1 MYFDFLSVAVFLA
14 GGVLF
19 VYANMVLFSLF
30 RPKKPNALKMSTY
43 ECGIEATGSSWIRFD
58 MRFYTLALIFVVFD
72 VEIAFLFPWAA
83 VFKELGLVALVEGV
97 LFVLILAL
105 GLVYVWAS
113 GDLDWTKAF
122 SPQSFDLKQAP
133 PRTHEPVD
141 VTKEARSA

>member
-1 MYFDFLSVAVFLA
+1 MYFDFLNVAVLLA

-19 VYANMVLFSLF
+19 VYANMVALSLF
-30 RPKKPNALKMSTY
+30 RPKNPNALKLSTY

-83 VFKELGLVALVEGV
+83 VFRELGLVALVEGV
-97 LFVLILAL
+97 LFIVILAV
-105 GLVYVWAS
+105 GLVYVWAK

-122 SPQSFDLKQAP
+122 SSHALGMQQGIPPVGDAP
-133 PRTHEPVD
+133 E
-141 VTKEARSA
+141 VTKGARSA